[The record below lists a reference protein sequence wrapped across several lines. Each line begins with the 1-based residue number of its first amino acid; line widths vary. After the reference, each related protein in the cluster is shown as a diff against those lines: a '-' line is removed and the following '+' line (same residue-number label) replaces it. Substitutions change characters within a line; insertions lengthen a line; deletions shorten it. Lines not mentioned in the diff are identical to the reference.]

1 MKNITPVN
9 IWSNGSSKQASILN
23 ARIIND
29 DLSTHCSFYYE
40 LKEADTVI
48 PPTQEGDAPTVIYGS
63 RLVDGNLTMSGT
75 DYTTWDGSNETAY
88 TFVANQL
95 NLTIVTE

>member
-9 IWSNGSSKQASILN
+9 IWSNGSSKQATIIN

-40 LKEADTVI
+40 LKEGDTVT
-48 PPTQEGDAPTVIYGS
+48 PSEQEGGQPTVIYGS
-63 RLVDGNLTMSGT
+63 RLADGNLNMSGT
-75 DYTTWDGSNETAY
+75 DYATWDGSNETAY
-88 TFVANQL
+88 AFIANQL